1 MEETK
6 KGVVLFHETL
16 KNLDIKHEILGFS
29 EDAFEADK
37 LNQPNT
43 IEELILYNEST
54 LKQNDARIMTLEP
67 QDDNRDGVALRV
79 ATQHLLQRSESQ
91 KFLIVFSDGE
101 PSAFDYAEDGII
113 DTHEAVIEADKQG
126 IYVFNVFLN
135 QDLIDEATK
144 KTVHNIYG
152 KQSLFVEGVENL
164 PYQLAPLLKK
174 LLLQS
179 I

>member
-1 MEETK
+1 M
-6 KGVVLFHETL
+6 
-16 KNLDIKHEILGFS
+16 
-29 EDAFEADK
+29 
-37 LNQPNT
+37 
-43 IEELILYNEST
+43 
-54 LKQNDARIMTLEP
+54 KQNDARIMTLEP

-79 ATQHLLQRSESQ
+79 ATQQLLQRSEEQ

-126 IYVFNVFLN
+126 VYVFNVFLN
-135 QDLIDEATK
+135 QDTIDESIRN
-144 KTVHNIYG
+144 TVHNIYG
-152 KQSLFVEGVENL
+152 RQSLFVEGVENL
-164 PYQLAPLLKK
+164 PAQLSPLLKK